1 MNLKGKRVLVF
12 CSSAESIPE
21 VYRRCAERLGFL
33 IAREG
38 CELVFGGT
46 SAGLM
51 KILAQAAARGGAR
64 VKGIIPEKMHLK
76 GQSFNGCTEVLV
88 SRDLH
93 ERKAMMH
100 AASDIVI
107 CLPGGI
113 GSLDEFAEAMA
124 LKQLRYHQKPLVLI
138 NVSGYFDLLL
148 EFLKKMRTEGFARE
162 ESLGYFTAVS
172 GADEALD
179 FLGRYE
185 AL

>member
-12 CSSAESIPE
+12 CSSTESVPE
-21 VYRRCAERLGFL
+21 VYRLCAARLGFL

-46 SAGLM
+46 DSGLM
-51 KILAQAAARGGAR
+51 KILASAAVEGGAR

-76 GQSFNGCTEVLV
+76 GQSFKGCSEVLV

-93 ERKAMMH
+93 ERKSMMH
-100 AASDIVI
+100 AASDIAI

-124 LKQLRYHQKPLVLI
+124 LRQLRYQEKPLVLI

-148 EFLKKMRTEGFARE
+148 EFLEKMRTEGFSRE
-162 ESLGYFTAVS
+162 ESRGYFTAVS
-172 GADEALD
+172 GADEAFD
-179 FLGRYE
+179 FLGKYE
-185 AL
+185 TC